1 MKLRSE
7 ATVEHRNTT
16 AQVTLSDE
24 RDEAIVI
31 PGTSCCSAAV
41 TR

>member
-7 ATVEHRNTT
+7 TTVEHRNTT
-16 AQVTLSDE
+16 GQVTLNDE
-24 RDEAIVI
+24 RDEAIMI
-31 PGTSCCSAAV
+31 PGTSCCCAAI